1 MKELEDY
8 SGFPEI
14 LRNFQ
19 TDYIGYVVKTF
30 SIYNPF
36 IDLLKTHQKE
46 GNNMFDLCSGSG
58 EPAISIYQKS
68 KMFKTLTL
76 SDKYPN
82 QLHIK
87 DETITYISESIDALK
102 YQFNI
107 DSVYTMF
114 NAIHHFDDEQKTE
127 IIKRIQI
134 KNHSAYCVEIL
145 QPTLKCFIQVLF
157 ASTIGVLVLTP
168 FIQPF
173 NLKRL
178 FFTYIIPINVFT
190 IAYDGCVSV
199 LKSRSAKQY
208 RKLFIGFGNSV
219 EVLEIGNFLSPL
231 LVIRLKQT

>member
-8 SGFPEI
+8 NGFPAI

-19 TDYIGYVVKTF
+19 TDYIGFVVKTF
-30 SIYNPF
+30 SIYKPF
-36 IDLLKTHQKE
+36 IELLKSHQKE
-46 GNNMFDLCSGSG
+46 GNIMFDLCSGSG
-58 EPAISIYQKS
+58 EPAISIYKKS
-68 KMFKTLTL
+68 KVFKALFL

-82 QLHIK
+82 QLHSNDQSIN
-87 DETITYISESIDALK
+87 YISDSIDALE
-102 YQFNI
+102 YTFNK

-114 NAIHHFDDEQKTE
+114 NAIHHFDDAQKIE
-127 IIKRIQI
+127 ILKRIQ
-134 KNHSAYCVEIL
+134 NNYTSAYCVEIL
-145 QPTLKCFIQVLF
+145 QPTFKCFVQVLF
-157 ASTIGVLVLTP
+157 ASTIGVLALTP

-178 FFTYIIPINVFT
+178 LFTYIIPINVLT

-208 RKLFIGFGNSV
+208 RELFVGFGNSV